1 MVEGRVGRRQRAV
14 VVQAVAVEA
23 VAVVQAVAAAAVGL
37 VC

>member
-1 MVEGRVGRRQRAV
+1 MVEGLVDRRQRAV

-23 VAVVQAVAAAAVGL
+23 VAVEQAVAAAVVL